1 MSGIYIHVPF
11 CRAACHYCDFH
22 FSTSLERVDS
32 YVKSLLFEIQMRAEN
47 SFWKGLNYQTLY
59 FGGGT
64 PSVLSLDQIQQIT
77 SLLHSSLNTSFNE
90 TTLEVNP
97 EDVTEEKLEGWL
109 QCGIDRLSI
118 GLQSLDNSQL
128 EWMNRKHSAEGAI
141 KAVLLAREAGFKN
154 ITVDLIYGIPE
165 RKEHSW
171 RDTVQKALDLPI
183 NHISCYALT
192 VEPRTVLGHRVAKGL
207 VKPAPDALVKADYS
221 VICEMTAAACF
232 DHYEVS
238 NWAASG
244 SKAVHNSS
252 YWEGAPYLGLGP
264 GAHGFDGN
272 SRYSV
277 LSNNPRYIESIAGGE
292 IPTSTESLTPRDR
305 SNEMLMT
312 GLRTSRGV
320 DFEELKRRFS
330 TDHLAENP
338 GVFESLTKSGRLAP
352 HPTLKGRHRIP
363 EEQWIVGD
371 SIASDFFVL

>member
-47 SFWKGLNYQTLY
+47 SFWKGMNYQTLY

-207 VKPAPDALVKADYS
+207 VKPAPDALV
-221 VICEMTAAACF
+221 
-232 DHYEVS
+232 
-238 NWAASG
+238 
-244 SKAVHNSS
+244 
-252 YWEGAPYLGLGP
+252 
-264 GAHGFDGN
+264 
-272 SRYSV
+272 
-277 LSNNPRYIESIAGGE
+277 LSLIHI
-292 IPTSTESLTPRDR
+292 
-305 SNEMLMT
+305 
-312 GLRTSRGV
+312 
-320 DFEELKRRFS
+320 
-330 TDHLAENP
+330 
-338 GVFESLTKSGRLAP
+338 
-352 HPTLKGRHRIP
+352 
-363 EEQWIVGD
+363 
-371 SIASDFFVL
+371 